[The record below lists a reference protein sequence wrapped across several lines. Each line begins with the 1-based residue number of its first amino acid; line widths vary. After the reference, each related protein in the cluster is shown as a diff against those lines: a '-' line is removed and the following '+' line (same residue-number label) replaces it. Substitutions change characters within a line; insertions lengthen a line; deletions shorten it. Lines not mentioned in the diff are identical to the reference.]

1 MCYKIQKNI
10 FSVHIRV
17 LWSSFPLHWK
27 PNILLVN
34 YDSWWQHQMSV
45 CELRHDRPS
54 GRFSKSRGLSA
65 SVSFLSSP
73 PPPRSFTYA
82 IFERSLTIVPR
93 SLLLNR
99 TVTLAT
105 QARSYED
112 KNDTPSTLSKNHED
126 SQKPYSIGRYTQY
139 LAHVWAATGTTVV
152 SFSIFLNA
160 INSSVGP

>member
-1 MCYKIQKNI
+1 MTIAC
-10 FSVHIRV
+10 V
-17 LWSSFPLHWK
+17 
-27 PNILLVN
+27 
-34 YDSWWQHQMSV
+34 
-45 CELRHDRPS
+45 
-54 GRFSKSRGLSA
+54 A
-65 SVSFLSSP
+65 SVSAWFRSKER
-73 PPPRSFTYA
+73 PRNGILGFGRARNETRA